1 MTDAHGVARD
11 RLRAFIERIE
21 RLEEEKKTIADD
33 IKDVY
38 GEAKG
43 TGFDAKILRKV
54 IQIRKQDK
62 DERAEQ
68 EAILDTY
75 LAALGMIEQPGFFD
89 DEPRQPAPVDRKA
102 RAALRTSEAMHDNK
116 AFSAELVAAGLISK
130 EAHRENIALSDAV
143 ARKYGAGVIDPET
156 GEILDE
162 PRRSDSGL
170 SIVTKHEDITAAP
183 ETANEMDRATEGSF
197 ETGSEA
203 AEKGREAIPAGPVG
217 ADLSHAGSGESPET
231 LCEYCNGS
239 GDVHRIDGEWLGRC
253 HCDAGKYPSNDGADH
268 AAGANVGGDN
278 VESIALRERDGTP
291 TSNTGEGAA
300 CALPDPDRFVED
312 VPPTPMKRLHYAHC
326 FPELT
331 KAEYGRLE
339 FSIIGIGVSRPI
351 IRMGDVIVDGWARYN
366 ICRALGISYP
376 VKNYSGNDVLLDVI
390 EWQRAARNFTPA
402 QEKKIAAELAKE
414 IPHRADDIMAAFG
427 LVEALEAAE

>member
-1 MTDAHGVARD
+1 MSADIVAADQLKAIVQRV
-11 RLRAFIERIE
+11 E
-21 RLEEEKKTIADD
+21 RLEGEIADLNAD
-33 IKDVY
+33 KSEVY
-38 GEAKG
+38 KEARAN
-43 TGFDAKILRKV
+43 GFDVKAIKKVVSKRKIEEHEREE
-54 IQIRKQDK
+54 QDHVF
-62 DERAEQ
+62 DIYWNAVHG
-68 EAILDTY
+68 
-75 LAALGMIEQPGFFD
+75 LG
-89 DEPRQPAPVDRKA
+89 
-102 RAALRTSEAMHDNK
+102 
-116 AFSAELVAAGLISK
+116 LVH
-130 EAHRENIALSDAV
+130 AHARENIEEFDA
-143 ARKYGAGVIDPET
+143 ET
-156 GEILDE
+156 GEILDGDASAKLVATVATGIQTAIGRRALVTALDIMIERETDE

-170 SIVTKHEDITAAP
+170 NIVTKHKDITAAP
-183 ETANEMDRATEGSF
+183 ETAQETPKQVYGDSVEDAT
-197 ETGSEA
+197 A
-203 AEKGREAIPAGPVG
+203 APSQPVDIPAGG
-217 ADLSHAGSGESPET
+217 DQAQKIDGSDGRYPAEIPSPEQASQSDDGAIAAV
-231 LCEYCNGS
+231 NGKAGLANADGVEPPSS
-239 GDVHRIDGEWLGRC
+239 GQVET
-253 HCDAGKYPSNDGADH
+253 PSNDDADH
-268 AAGANVGGDN
+268 AAGANVGGDH

-376 VKNYSGNDVLLDVI
+376 IKNYSGNDVLLDVI

-414 IPHRADDIMAAFG
+414 IPHRAGDIMAAFG
-427 LVEALEAAE
+427 LVEALETAE